1 DVEAHADR
9 AAQRDLLGGVTADH
23 GIVEIEIGERDAWGT
38 EANVLDAA
46 LGEVRPQLAVFQNAL
61 RVVAAECNEVQV
73 TLAEGENLRLR
84 LLDDADLD
92 ASDLRNC
99 LASHGAH
106 EFLL

>member
-23 GIVEIEIGERDAWGT
+23 GIVEIEIGERNAWGT
-38 EANVLDAA
+38 QANVLDAA

-84 LLDDADLD
+84 LLDDADL
-92 ASDLRNC
+92 AAADLRDWHS
-99 LASHGAH
+99 SHCANQ
-106 EFLL
+106 